1 VSECGERPAS
11 LSSHEPTVTMSSSSG
26 ITVDESSPD
35 ACRTPHAACPHIHV
49 VAGALFDSSG
59 RVLIAQRPAGKHM
72 AGGWEFPGGKL
83 EPNEDPFAGLQRE
96 LREELGV
103 ETIRA
108 TPLIAYE
115 HQYAERKVFLDLWL
129 VHEFTGEPQS
139 LDAQALRWVTLE
151 ELDSVGL
158 LEADQPMIGA
168 LKAAMKV

>member
-1 VSECGERPAS
+1 V
-11 LSSHEPTVTMSSSSG
+11 L
-26 ITVDESSPD
+26 
-35 ACRTPHAACPHIHV
+35 IHV

-83 EPNEDPFAGLQRE
+83 EPNEDPFAGLRRE

-108 TPLIAYE
+108 KPLIAYE

-129 VHEFTGEPQS
+129 VHEFTGEARS

-158 LEADQPMIGA
+158 LEADRPMIGA
-168 LKAAMKV
+168 LRKAVSDG

>member
-1 VSECGERPAS
+1 MNAAS
-11 LSSHEPTVTMSSSSG
+11 GLRFSLHEPPITMSSSSG
-26 ITVDESSPD
+26 ITVDESSPE
-35 ACRTPHAACPHIHV
+35 ARRTPLAARHSIHV
-49 VAGALFDSSG
+49 VAGALCDSSG

-96 LREELGV
+96 LREELGL
-103 ETIRA
+103 EILRA

-115 HQYAERKVFLDLWL
+115 HRYAERTVFLDLWL

-158 LEADQPMIGA
+158 LKADEPMIGA